1 MPFNAIYTLLVRP
14 DIQKRALMIAVIVG
28 TLLNCINQV
37 PEMLNGESLQLI
49 KAGLTYCVPYCV
61 SLFSSVASLLR

>member
-49 KAGLTYCVPYCV
+49 TL
-61 SLFSSVASLLR
+61 